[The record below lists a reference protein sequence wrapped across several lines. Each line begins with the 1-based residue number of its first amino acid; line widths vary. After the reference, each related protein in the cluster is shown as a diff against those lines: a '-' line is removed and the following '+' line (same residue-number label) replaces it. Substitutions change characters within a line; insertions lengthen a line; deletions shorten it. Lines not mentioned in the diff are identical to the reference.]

1 MDSKEGKQG
10 REREKGKMETVGWT
24 DGVAGVEWRGEEGRE
39 ITVPDTTQHM
49 RWDGWK
55 KGGTGKED
63 DLEAEVLT

>member
-10 REREKGKMETVGWT
+10 REREGEDGDGWM
-24 DGVAGVEWRGEEGRE
+24 DGRRCGSGVEGRG
-39 ITVPDTTQHM
+39 IIMPDTTQHM